1 VQKGSKTDFEKA
13 VLPSVPMKNCLIE
26 SSLAVLGHKWTLL
39 ILRNIG
45 FLKMERF
52 NQMLRVTPRLT
63 PRVLSMRLAELEKS
77 GLIKRTEECSSPK
90 IVRWTLTSKG
100 KDALPILMSI
110 IEFGSRWYADEVFE
124 DKPRTLEELFPQ
136 IENIVKDKRY
146 KII

>member
-1 VQKGSKTDFEKA
+1 
-13 VLPSVPMKNCLIE
+13 MKNCPIE
-26 SSLAVLGHKWTLL
+26 SSLGVLGHKWTLL
-39 ILRNIG
+39 VLRNIG

>member
-1 VQKGSKTDFEKA
+1 MQKGSKTDFEKA
-13 VLPSVPMKNCLIE
+13 VLPSASMKNCPIE

-52 NQMLRVTPRLT
+52 NQMLRVTPMLT

-90 IVRWTLTSKG
+90 
-100 KDALPILMSI
+100 AL
-110 IEFGSRWYADEVFE
+110 R
-124 DKPRTLEELFPQ
+124 
-136 IENIVKDKRY
+136 
-146 KII
+146 

>member
-1 VQKGSKTDFEKA
+1 MQKGSKTDFEKP
-13 VLPSVPMKNCLIE
+13 LFPSVPMKNCPIE
-26 SSLAVLGHKWTLL
+26 SSLGVLGHKWTLL
-39 ILRNIG
+39 VLRNIG

-77 GLIKRTEECSSPK
+77 GLIKRTEECTSPK

-110 IEFGSRWYADEVFE
+110 IEFGSRWYADKVFE
-124 DKPRTLEELFPQ
+124 DKKPRTLEELFPQ
-136 IENIVKDKRY
+136 IVE
-146 KII
+146 